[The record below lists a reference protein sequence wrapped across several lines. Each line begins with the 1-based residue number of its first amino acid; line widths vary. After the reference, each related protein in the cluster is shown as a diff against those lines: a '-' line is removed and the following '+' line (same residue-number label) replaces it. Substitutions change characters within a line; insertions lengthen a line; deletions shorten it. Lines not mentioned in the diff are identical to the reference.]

1 MLGWAGRGWGFG
13 IRSVKRV
20 VRRRRGK
27 QSGGARQPSQADR
40 TGELTCG
47 MARPHTGGHRILTH
61 SCARLLREPPRAR
74 AGLPPA
80 APRDD
85 QPYEPV
91 APLDCGRDR
100 IRAPVWCLGYH
111 GVPLMSTGEAGYYT
125 AVATAIPVLLVVYVI
140 GVNDF
145 VTNRVLPRHQ
155 DATRQYTVGMVA
167 MLRGGGFRHALRGS
181 GGLVLAFLYG
191 WLIALVFVAAVVLP
205 AVGEVLSLRAL
216 FLNSASEAAETWSA
230 VGLAAAGVIV
240 VTPLAL
246 KAGGIYFQNPPL
258 AFMGRAVVTFALV
271 LWVYRKW
278 KTHALR
284 KNGWARPDV
293 KLSFTGLQG
302 RIERGGSRQLM
313 AFGTIAWASQLPRL
327 GGIRILDADSAL
339 ALNADG
345 KGAVY
350 LQRRKLRIAVI
361 AAWEDADQA
370 LLAYGLAG

>member
-1 MLGWAGRGWGFG
+1 
-13 IRSVKRV
+13 
-20 VRRRRGK
+20 
-27 QSGGARQPSQADR
+27 
-40 TGELTCG
+40 
-47 MARPHTGGHRILTH
+47 
-61 SCARLLREPPRAR
+61 
-74 AGLPPA
+74 
-80 APRDD
+80 
-85 QPYEPV
+85 
-91 APLDCGRDR
+91 
-100 IRAPVWCLGYH
+100 
-111 GVPLMSTGEAGYYT
+111 MSTGEAGYYT

-205 AVGEVLSLRAL
+205 ALGEVYSLRAL
-216 FLNSASEAAETWSA
+216 FLNSASEAAERWSA
-230 VGLAAAGVIV
+230 VGLVSAGVIV

-246 KAGGIYFQNPPL
+246 KAGGTYFQNPPL
-258 AFMGRAVVTFALV
+258 AFMGRAVLTFVLI

-278 KTHALR
+278 DKHPLER
-284 KNGWARPDV
+284 NGWARPDI
-293 KLSFTGLQG
+293 KLSFTGRQG
-302 RIERGGSRQLM
+302 RIENVGSGQLM
-313 AFGTIAWASQLPRL
+313 AFGTNAWAAGLPHL
-327 GGIRILDADSAL
+327 GGIRLLDAHSAL
-339 ALNADG
+339 ALSADG
-345 KGAVY
+345 QGAVY